1 MANRELEHEGGEE
14 RPRRE
19 LTCFNLV
26 RALLLYFLDLGM
38 AVVLLPRGTPIN
50 LRNILIIF
58 GKFLLHVTMMMV
70 CYAFY
75 LACLSNAN
83 VAPHGPISLSINRML
98 GLPDNPACRTRRE
111 LEDSWHLLKIDPIS
125 TSSSPPLAS
134 ANSSAPNVTLPDLQV
149 NLTEAFVPFSPSGD
163 SASSYTI
170 LPPTNATWT
179 NYTILPPTNATWTN
193 SSISQPINSTSS
205 DFTIV
210 DPGFFNDSSTS
221 TTEAASANKTSSA
234 GPFSSTLGLK
244 TSSPA
249 NVTIT
254 EGSSTTTT
262 TEPTPSVAEDL
273 SGFNLSTSNLALDI
287 NDSGVN
293 ATSETTDELDH
304 PWFTE
309 EEHKIIKR
317 VLSLLYGLAT
327 VLILA
332 LSICC
337 AGLGLV
343 TLGERW
349 GRKEALRGCQG
360 SRVLR
365 GMELRSAQRNNPSN
379 GAIFEPAPD
388 SLFRP
393 IARDSS
399 SFAPLQA
406 TNEEEL

>member
-19 LTCFNLV
+19 LTCFNIF
-26 RALLLYFLDLGM
+26 RAILLYFLDLMM
-38 AVVLLPRGTPIN
+38 ALVLLPRGTPVN

-58 GKFLLHVTMMMV
+58 GKFLLHVTMLMV

-98 GLPDNPACRTRRE
+98 GLPDNPACRTRRG
-111 LEDSWHLLKIDPIS
+111 LEDSWDLLQIDPIS
-125 TSSSPPLAS
+125 TSTSSPPAS
-134 ANSSAPNVTLPDLQV
+134 VNGSAPNVTLPDLQV
-149 NLTEAFVPFSPSGD
+149 NLTEAFVPFSASGD
-163 SASSYTI
+163 SASSSTI
-170 LPPTNATWT
+170 LPPTNATW
-179 NYTILPPTNATWTN
+179 IN
-193 SSISQPINSTSS
+193 STISQPIDSTSS
-205 DFTIV
+205 DFTTV

-221 TTEAASANKTSSA
+221 TTEAASANKISSA
-234 GPFSSTLGLK
+234 GLLSS

-249 NVTIT
+249 NVTIA

-262 TEPTPSVAEDL
+262 TETTLPVAEDL

-293 ATSETTDELDH
+293 ATSETTDELYH

-332 LSICC
+332 LSVCC

-343 TLGERW
+343 TLGEKW
-349 GRKEALRGCQG
+349 GRKEALKGCQDQG
-360 SRVLR
+360 S
-365 GMELRSAQRNNPSN
+365 
-379 GAIFEPAPD
+379 
-388 SLFRP
+388 
-393 IARDSS
+393 
-399 SFAPLQA
+399 
-406 TNEEEL
+406 

>member
-149 NLTEAFVPFSPSGD
+149 NLTEAFVPFSTSGD
-163 SASSYTI
+163 SASSSTI
-170 LPPTNATWT
+170 LPPTNATWS
-179 NYTILPPTNATWTN
+179 N
-193 SSISQPINSTSS
+193 STVSQPIDSTSS
-205 DFTIV
+205 DFTTV

-221 TTEAASANKTSSA
+221 TTEAASANNTSSA
-234 GPFSSTLGLK
+234 GLLSSTLGLT

-249 NVTIT
+249 NVTIA

-262 TEPTPSVAEDL
+262 TEPTPPVAEDL

-287 NDSGVN
+287 NDSSVN
-293 ATSETTDELDH
+293 ATSETTDELYH

>member
-14 RPRRE
+14 HPRRE
-19 LTCFNLV
+19 LTCFNIF
-26 RALLLYFLDLGM
+26 RAILLYFLDLMM
-38 AVVLLPRGTPIN
+38 ALVLLPRGTPIN

-58 GKFLLHVTMMMV
+58 GKFLLHVMMLMV

-170 LPPTNATWT
+170 LPPTNATWS
-179 NYTILPPTNATWTN
+179 N
-193 SSISQPINSTSS
+193 STVSQPIHSTSS
-205 DFTIV
+205 DFTTV

-221 TTEAASANKTSSA
+221 TTEAASANTSSA
-234 GPFSSTLGLK
+234 GLLSSTLGLT

-249 NVTIT
+249 NVTIA
-254 EGSSTTTT
+254 EGSSTTTS
-262 TEPTPSVAEDL
+262 TEPTPPVAEDL

-293 ATSETTDELDH
+293 ATSETTDELYH

-365 GMELRSAQRNNPSN
+365 GMELRSAQRVNPSS

>member
-19 LTCFNLV
+19 LTCFNIF
-26 RALLLYFLDLGM
+26 RAILLYFLDLMM
-38 AVVLLPRGTPIN
+38 ALVLLPRGTPVN

-58 GKFLLHVTMMMV
+58 GKFLLHVTMLMV

-75 LACLSNAN
+75 LACMSNAN

-98 GLPDNPACRTRRE
+98 GLPDNPACRTRRG
-111 LEDSWHLLKIDPIS
+111 LEDSWDLLKIDPIS
-125 TSSSPPLAS
+125 TSTSSSPAS
-134 ANSSAPNVTLPDLQV
+134 VNGSAPNVTLPDLQV
-149 NLTEAFVPFSPSGD
+149 NLTEAFVPFSASGD
-163 SASSYTI
+163 SASSS
-170 LPPTNATWT
+170 
-179 NYTILPPTNATWTN
+179 TILPPTNATWTN
-193 SSISQPINSTSS
+193 STISQPNDSTTS
-205 DFTIV
+205 DFTTV

-221 TTEAASANKTSSA
+221 TTEAASANKISSA
-234 GPFSSTLGLK
+234 GLLSS

-249 NVTIT
+249 NVTIA

-262 TEPTPSVAEDL
+262 TETTLPVAEDL

-293 ATSETTDELDH
+293 ATSETTDELYH

-332 LSICC
+332 LSVCC

-349 GRKEALRGCQG
+349 GRKEALKGCQG

-365 GMELRSAQRNNPSN
+365 GMELQRIQRVNPSS

-393 IARDSS
+393 VTRESS
-399 SFAPLQA
+399 SFAPLQG

>member
-38 AVVLLPRGTPIN
+38 AMVLLPRGTPIN
-50 LRNILIIF
+50 LRNIMIIF
-58 GKFLLHVTMMMV
+58 GKFLLHVTMLMV

-149 NLTEAFVPFSPSGD
+149 NLTEAFVPFSTSGD
-163 SASSYTI
+163 SASSSTI
-170 LPPTNATWT
+170 LPPTNATWS
-179 NYTILPPTNATWTN
+179 N
-193 SSISQPINSTSS
+193 STVSQPIDSTSS
-205 DFTIV
+205 DFTTV

-221 TTEAASANKTSSA
+221 TTEAASANNTSSA
-234 GPFSSTLGLK
+234 GLLSSTLGLT

-249 NVTIT
+249 NVTIA

-262 TEPTPSVAEDL
+262 TEPTPPVAEDL

-287 NDSGVN
+287 NDSSVN
-293 ATSETTDELDH
+293 ATSETTDELYH
-304 PWFTE
+304 PWFSE

-365 GMELRSAQRNNPSN
+365 GMELRSAQRANPSS

>member
-38 AVVLLPRGTPIN
+38 AMVLLPRGTPIN
-50 LRNILIIF
+50 LRNIMIIF
-58 GKFLLHVTMMMV
+58 GKFLLHVTMLMV

-149 NLTEAFVPFSPSGD
+149 NLTEAFMPFSASGD
-163 SASSYTI
+163 SASSSTI
-170 LPPTNATWT
+170 LPPTNATWS
-179 NYTILPPTNATWTN
+179 N
-193 SSISQPINSTSS
+193 STVSQPIDSTSS
-205 DFTIV
+205 DFTTV

-221 TTEAASANKTSSA
+221 TTEAASANTSSA
-234 GPFSSTLGLK
+234 GLLSSTLGLT

-249 NVTIT
+249 NVTIA

-262 TEPTPSVAEDL
+262 SEPTPSVAEDL

-293 ATSETTDELDH
+293 ATSETTDELYH

>member
-19 LTCFNLV
+19 LTCFNLL

-38 AVVLLPRGTPIN
+38 ALVLLPRGTPIN

-58 GKFLLHVTMMMV
+58 GKFLLHVTMLMV

-125 TSSSPPLAS
+125 TSASPPLAS
-134 ANSSAPNVTLPDLQV
+134 ANSSAPNVTLPDLQA
-149 NLTEAFVPFSPSGD
+149 NLTEAFVPFSASGD
-163 SASSYTI
+163 SASSSTI
-170 LPPTNATWT
+170 LPPTNATW
-179 NYTILPPTNATWTN
+179 IN
-193 SSISQPINSTSS
+193 STISQPIDSTSS
-205 DFTIV
+205 DFTTV

-234 GPFSSTLGLK
+234 GLLSSTLGLK

-249 NVTIT
+249 NVTIA

-262 TEPTPSVAEDL
+262 TEPTPPVAEDL

-287 NDSGVN
+287 NDSSVN
-293 ATSETTDELDH
+293 ATSETTDELYH

-332 LSICC
+332 LSVCC

-343 TLGERW
+343 TLGEKW
-349 GRKEALRGCQG
+349 GRKEALKGCQG
-360 SRVLR
+360 SRILR
-365 GMELRSAQRNNPSN
+365 GMELRAAQRVNPS
-379 GAIFEPAPD
+379 GPAIFEPAPD

-393 IARDSS
+393 VTRESS
-399 SFAPLQA
+399 SFAPLQG